1 MVEEIGVLEALKPKG
16 HPNMLEINA
25 AIICHIDKLSSSLSW
40 LDFLLSDSES
50 PAGLVLEFEMW
61 RHFDTKQKSKSIT
74 SGYSVWFWS
83 QYLELALMCS
93 RRANPRTMLQ
103 WCAN

>member
-1 MVEEIGVLEALKPKG
+1 MVEEIGTLEALEHKG

-61 RHFDTKQKSKSIT
+61 RHFDKKQKSKSFFFVPLSLIV
-74 SGYSVWFWS
+74 SDL
-83 QYLELALMCS
+83 QYAL
-93 RRANPRTMLQ
+93 P
-103 WCAN
+103 